1 MNLISTL
8 RFLGFLLALAGLSL
22 QSADAA
28 DRVIIG
34 NVSRTVEQLPN
45 YAATDKGFFA
55 QEGIQ
60 GDVVL
65 IGSTDTLIQA
75 LIAGQVNVAIVDP
88 TPAINA
94 VERGAS
100 LKIIGGTVP
109 IAAYTLVGCPKYKSI
124 KELKGTSI
132 GVVSLVSGST
142 IFLREMLK
150 KEGLEINK
158 DYSIIQGGPTT
169 QRLASLKG
177 CNTSATMVLG
187 GDLPRARE
195 LGFTEIARLH
205 DYIPNL
211 QFHSL
216 IVDSKWAEANSQL
229 TVRYLKAMVRAMQW
243 SHANKEEA
251 AKLVTQ
257 RTGIPLKY
265 TRENVDEYL
274 SQGII
279 SRDGSVNREGFQRLI
294 DLMGERLFKQRP
306 YPGPEKYLDMSYLH
320 RAHQELGLNN
330 RTVIQDLNKIG
341 SGALFFFSFVQA
353 IDVATLIELSDEATV
368 DKVIGL
374 GALGFRIFFR

>member
-1 MNLISTL
+1 MVMRLRSVMWPWRSLRIVGSLITL
-8 RFLGFLLALAGLSL
+8 GVLLL
-22 QSADAA
+22 QASDLMAV

-34 NVSRTVEQLPN
+34 NVSRTMEQLPN
-45 YAATDKGFFA
+45 YAASDKGFFA

-75 LIAGQVNVAIVDP
+75 LIAAQINVAIVDP
-88 TPAINA
+88 SAAINA

-109 IAAYTLVGCPKYKSI
+109 IAAYTLVGCPKYRTI
-124 KELKGTSI
+124 KDLKGTTI

-150 KEGLEINK
+150 AEGLELNR
-158 DYSIIQGGPTT
+158 DYSIIQNGPTT
-169 QRLASLKG
+169 QRLASLKV
-177 CNTSATMVLG
+177 CNTSATMILG
-187 GDLPRARE
+187 GDLPRSRE
-195 LGFTEIARLH
+195 LGFPEIARLH

-216 IVDSKWAEANSQL
+216 IVDGHWAESHNQL

-243 SHANKEEA
+243 AHAHKEEA
-251 AKLVTQ
+251 ADLITK

-265 TRENVDEYL
+265 TRPTVEEYL

-279 SRDGSVNREGFQRLI
+279 SRDGSVNREGFQQLI
-294 DLMGERLFKQRP
+294 DLMGERLYKQRP
-306 YPGPEKYLDMSYLH
+306 FPTPEKYLDMSYLR
-320 RAHQELGLNN
+320 RAQQDLGLAAG
-330 RTVIQDLNKIG
+330 R
-341 SGALFFFSFVQA
+341 
-353 IDVATLIELSDEATV
+353 
-368 DKVIGL
+368 
-374 GALGFRIFFR
+374 

>member
-1 MNLISTL
+1 MNFTWS
-8 RFLGFLLALAGLSL
+8 FKALGCLLSL
-22 QSADAA
+22 ACVDFNPARTDAA

-45 YAATDKGFFA
+45 YAATDKGFFS

-150 KEGLEINK
+150 KEGLELNR
-158 DYSIIQGGPTT
+158 DYSIIQGGQLPNAWPVS
-169 QRLASLKG
+169 RAAIPLRRWFLA
-177 CNTSATMVLG
+177 ATCRGLESWA
-187 GDLPRARE
+187 LPRSPACTIT
-195 LGFTEIARLH
+195 FPICS
-205 DYIPNL
+205 
-211 QFHSL
+211 F
-216 IVDSKWAEANSQL
+216 IV
-229 TVRYLKAMVRAMQW
+229 
-243 SHANKEEA
+243 
-251 AKLVTQ
+251 
-257 RTGIPLKY
+257 
-265 TRENVDEYL
+265 
-274 SQGII
+274 
-279 SRDGSVNREGFQRLI
+279 
-294 DLMGERLFKQRP
+294 
-306 YPGPEKYLDMSYLH
+306 
-320 RAHQELGLNN
+320 
-330 RTVIQDLNKIG
+330 
-341 SGALFFFSFVQA
+341 
-353 IDVATLIELSDEATV
+353 
-368 DKVIGL
+368 
-374 GALGFRIFFR
+374 

>member
-1 MNLISTL
+1 MMMVKSRPKVLESFLMLAFVMFCSST
-8 RFLGFLLALAGLSL
+8 
-22 QSADAA
+22 ADAA

-45 YAATDKGFFA
+45 YAASDKGFFA
-55 QEGIQ
+55 QEGIHA
-60 GDVVL
+60 DVVL
-65 IGSTDTLIQA
+65 IGSTDTLVQA

-88 TPAINA
+88 SAAINA

-109 IAAYTLVGCPKYKSI
+109 IAAYTLVGCPKYKTI
-124 KELKGTSI
+124 KELKGTTI

-150 KEGLEINK
+150 KEGLELNR
-158 DYSIIQGGPTT
+158 DYSVIQGGPTT

-195 LGFTEIARLH
+195 LGFIEIARLH

-211 QFHSL
+211 QFHSF
-216 IVDSKWAEANSQL
+216 IVDSRWAETNSQL

-243 SHANKEEA
+243 AHAHKEEA
-251 AKLVTQ
+251 ADLVTK
-257 RTGIPLKY
+257 RTGIPLQY
-265 TRENVDEYL
+265 TRTTVEEYL

-279 SRDGSVNREGFQRLI
+279 SRDGSINREGFQRLI

-306 YPGPEKYLDMSYLH
+306 YPAPEKYVDMSYLR
-320 RAHQELGLNN
+320 RAHQELG
-330 RTVIQDLNKIG
+330 
-341 SGALFFFSFVQA
+341 
-353 IDVATLIELSDEATV
+353 
-368 DKVIGL
+368 
-374 GALGFRIFFR
+374 GALGR

>member
-1 MNLISTL
+1 MRSKSSLSG
-8 RFLGFLLALAGLSL
+8 LGYLLALGLLCFEIS
-22 QSADAA
+22 SADAV
-28 DRVIIG
+28 DRMIIG

-45 YAATDKGFFA
+45 YAANDKGFFA

-65 IGSTDTLIQA
+65 IGSTDTLVQA
-75 LIAGQVNVAIVDP
+75 LIAGQIHVAIVDP
-88 TPAINA
+88 SAAINA

-109 IAAYTLVGCPKYKSI
+109 IAAYTLVGCPKYKTI
-124 KELKGTSI
+124 KELKGTTI

-150 KEGLEINK
+150 AEGLELNR

-195 LGFTEIARLH
+195 LGFTEIARLQ
-205 DYIPNL
+205 DYIANL
-211 QFHSL
+211 QFHSF
-216 IVDSKWAEANSQL
+216 IVDSRWAEANSQL
-229 TVRYLKAMVRAMQW
+229 TVRYLKAMVRALQW
-243 SHANKEEA
+243 AHANKEEA
-251 AKLVTQ
+251 ADLVTR
-257 RTGIPLKY
+257 RTGIALKY
-265 TRENVDEYL
+265 TRATVEEYL

-294 DLMGERLFKQRP
+294 DLMGERLFKHRP
-306 YPGPEKYLDMSYLH
+306 YPAPEKYLDMSYLR
-320 RAHQELGLNN
+320 RAHQELG
-330 RTVIQDLNKIG
+330 
-341 SGALFFFSFVQA
+341 
-353 IDVATLIELSDEATV
+353 VA
-368 DKVIGL
+368 KG
-374 GALGFRIFFR
+374 R

>member
-1 MNLISTL
+1 MGKAIWRNAPLWL
-8 RFLGFLLALAGLSL
+8 AAVAFLLATLSF
-22 QSADAA
+22 AHAT
-28 DRVIIG
+28 DRIIIG
-34 NVSRTVEQLPN
+34 NISRTVEQLPN
-45 YAATDKGFFA
+45 YAATDKGFFT

-88 TPAINA
+88 SAAINA

-109 IAAYTLVGCPKYKSI
+109 IAAYTLVTCPKYKSI
-124 KELKGTSI
+124 KELKGTTI
-132 GVVSLVSGST
+132 GTVSLVSGST

-150 KEGLEINK
+150 AEGLELNR
-158 DYSIIQGGPTT
+158 DYTIIQNGPTT
-169 QRLASLKG
+169 QRLASLKA
-177 CNTSATMVLG
+177 CNTSATMILG
-187 GDLPRARE
+187 GDLPRSRE
-195 LGFTEIARLH
+195 LGFPEVARLH

-216 IVDSKWAEANSQL
+216 IVDSKWAEANSAL

-243 SHANKEEA
+243 AHANKDQA
-251 AKLVTQ
+251 AELITK

-265 TRENVDEYL
+265 TRPTVDEYL

-294 DLMGERLFKQRP
+294 DLMGERLFKSKP
-306 YPGPEKYLDMSYLH
+306 YPAPEKYLDLSYLR
-320 RAHQELGLNN
+320 RAHQEL
-330 RTVIQDLNKIG
+330 
-341 SGALFFFSFVQA
+341 
-353 IDVATLIELSDEATV
+353 AT
-368 DKVIGL
+368 K
-374 GALGFRIFFR
+374 

>member
-1 MNLISTL
+1 MAEKTL
-8 RFLGFLLALAGLSL
+8 RVLGYLLAAGLACSGVPP
-22 QSADAA
+22 SRAA

-45 YAATDKGFFA
+45 YAANDKGFFA

-109 IAAYTLVGCPKYKSI
+109 IAAYTLVGCGKYKTI
-124 KELKGTSI
+124 KELKGTTI

-150 KEGLEINK
+150 KEGLELNR

-177 CNTSATMVLG
+177 CLTSATMVLG

-195 LGFTEIARLH
+195 LGYTEIARLH

-211 QFHSL
+211 QFHSF
-216 IVDSKWAEANSQL
+216 IVDSRWAEANSAL

-243 SHANKEEA
+243 AHAHKEEA
-251 AKLVTQ
+251 AELVSQ

-265 TRENVDEYL
+265 TRVNVEEYL
-274 SQGII
+274 AQGII
-279 SRDGSVNREGFQRLI
+279 SRDGTVNRDGFQRLI
-294 DLMGERLFKQRP
+294 DLMGERLFKQPP
-306 YPGPEKYLDMSYLH
+306 YPAPEKYLDMSYLR
-320 RAHQELGLNN
+320 RAHQELGIAAGRNP
-330 RTVIQDLNKIG
+330 
-341 SGALFFFSFVQA
+341 
-353 IDVATLIELSDEATV
+353 
-368 DKVIGL
+368 
-374 GALGFRIFFR
+374 

>member
-1 MNLISTL
+1 MNFKRWV
-8 RFLGFLLALAGLSL
+8 RFLGFLVALAALGLDN
-22 QSADAA
+22 ADAA

-150 KEGLEINK
+150 KEGLEINR

-216 IVDSKWAEANSQL
+216 IVDTKWAEANSQL
-229 TVRYLKAMVRAMQW
+229 TVRYLKAMVSAMQW

-251 AKLVTQ
+251 ADLVSK

-265 TRENVDEYL
+265 TRENVEEYL
-274 SQGII
+274 SQGVI

-306 YPGPEKYLDMSYLH
+306 YPAPEKYLDMSYLR
-320 RAHQELGLNN
+320 RAHQELGLGTA
-330 RTVIQDLNKIG
+330 R
-341 SGALFFFSFVQA
+341 
-353 IDVATLIELSDEATV
+353 
-368 DKVIGL
+368 
-374 GALGFRIFFR
+374 

>member
-1 MNLISTL
+1 MNLISSL
-8 RFLGFLLALAGLSL
+8 RLLAFLLALAGLSL
-22 QSADAA
+22 ASANAA
-28 DRVIIG
+28 DRIIIG

-45 YAATDKGFFA
+45 YAATDRGFFA

-124 KELKGTSI
+124 KELKGTTI

-142 IFLREMLK
+142 IFLREMLN
-150 KEGLEINK
+150 KEGLELNR

-177 CNTSATMVLG
+177 CNTSATMILG

-243 SHANKEEA
+243 SHAHKEEA

-265 TRENVDEYL
+265 TRENVEEYL
-274 SQGII
+274 SQGVI

-306 YPGPEKYLDMSYLH
+306 YPAPEKYLDMSYLR
-320 RAHQELGLNN
+320 RAHQELGLTTG
-330 RTVIQDLNKIG
+330 R
-341 SGALFFFSFVQA
+341 
-353 IDVATLIELSDEATV
+353 
-368 DKVIGL
+368 
-374 GALGFRIFFR
+374 

>member
-1 MNLISTL
+1 MPEVTMKAKQSLSICGT
-8 RFLGFLLALAGLSL
+8 LLAAGLACLNTSL
-22 QSADAA
+22 ANAV

-45 YAATDKGFFA
+45 YAATDKGFFT

-75 LIAGQVNVAIVDP
+75 LIAGQINVAIVDP
-88 TPAINA
+88 SAAINA
-94 VERGAS
+94 VERVAS

-109 IAAYTLVGCPKYKSI
+109 IAAYTLVGCPKYKTI
-124 KELKGTSI
+124 KELKGTTL

-150 KEGLEINK
+150 KEGLELNR

-169 QRLASLKG
+169 QRLLSLKG

-195 LGFTEIARLH
+195 LGFAEIARLQ
-205 DYIPNL
+205 DYVPNL
-211 QFHSL
+211 QFHSF
-216 IVDSKWAEANSQL
+216 IVDSRWAEANSPL

-243 SHANKEEA
+243 AHASKEEA
-251 AKLVTQ
+251 ADLITK

-265 TRENVDEYL
+265 TRTTVEEYL

-279 SRDGSVNREGFQRLI
+279 SRDGSVNREGFQQLI
-294 DLMGERLFKQRP
+294 DLMGERLYKQRP
-306 YPGPEKYLDMSYLH
+306 YPTPDKYLDMSYLR
-320 RAHQELGLNN
+320 RAQQELG
-330 RTVIQDLNKIG
+330 VITG
-341 SGALFFFSFVQA
+341 
-353 IDVATLIELSDEATV
+353 
-368 DKVIGL
+368 
-374 GALGFRIFFR
+374 R

>member
-1 MNLISTL
+1 MAMKAVRL
-8 RFLGFLLALAGLSL
+8 LGYLLTAAFMCAGIP
-22 QSADAA
+22 ATDAA

-45 YAATDKGFFA
+45 YAANDKGFFA

-109 IAAYTLVGCPKYKSI
+109 IAAYTLVGCGKYKTI
-124 KELKGTSI
+124 KDLKGTTI

-150 KEGLEINK
+150 KEGLELNR
-158 DYSIIQGGPTT
+158 DYTIIQGGPTT

-211 QFHSL
+211 QFHSF
-216 IVDSKWAEANSQL
+216 IVDSRWAEANRTL

-243 SHANKEEA
+243 AHANKEEA
-251 AKLVTQ
+251 AELVSR

-265 TRENVDEYL
+265 TRVTVDEYL
-274 SQGII
+274 AQGII
-279 SRDGSVNREGFQRLI
+279 SRDGTVNRDGFQRLI
-294 DLMGERLFKQRP
+294 DLMGERLFKQPP
-306 YPGPEKYLDMSYLH
+306 YPAPEKYLDMSYLR
-320 RAHQELGLNN
+320 RAHQELGMA
-330 RTVIQDLNKIG
+330 
-341 SGALFFFSFVQA
+341 SG
-353 IDVATLIELSDEATV
+353 
-368 DKVIGL
+368 
-374 GALGFRIFFR
+374 R